1 MRPLNERKIL
11 SGIMMRFRNLF
22 SRWVHAAILLLT
34 VALLVVSIQGAS
46 AEECTSA
53 CTPEN
58 GAIPPIN
65 LMQKDSGKLYVKQ
78 SSSPFIRVSSI
89 LSITVTQSVTVTT
102 NMLVDPLGTTTPPP
116 GLTATATLIPLPTI
130 TLQFPKATE
139 TGFLLMARR
148 QPGSQELTKQ
158 NQISGLTRFRRLW
171 PFILL
176 FTIWIVLGVWF
187 IFSQLILD

>member
-1 MRPLNERKIL
+1 MRPLHELKIL
-11 SGIMMRFRNLF
+11 SGIMMCFKNLF
-22 SRWVHAAILLLT
+22 SRWVNAAILLLT
-34 VALLVVSIQGAS
+34 AVLLVVSIQGAS
-46 AEECTSA
+46 AEGCTSA

-58 GAIPPIN
+58 GVIPPVN
-65 LMQKDSGKLYVKQ
+65 LMQKDSGKLYVRQ
-78 SSSPFIRVSSI
+78 SSSPFTRVSSI
-89 LSITVTQSVTVTT
+89 LSITVTQTVTVTT
-102 NMLVDPLGTTTPPP
+102 NMPVDPLGTITPPP

-158 NQISGLTRFRRLW
+158 NQTSGLSRFRRLW

>member
-1 MRPLNERKIL
+1 LKINLL
-11 SGIMMRFRNLF
+11 SK
-22 SRWVHAAILLLT
+22 WVHAAILFLM
-34 VALLVVSIQGAS
+34 VVLLVVSIQGAS

-53 CTPEN
+53 CSPEN
-58 GAIPPIN
+58 GMIPPVN
-65 LMQKDSGKLYVKQ
+65 LMQKDSGKLYVRP
-78 SSSPFIRVSSI
+78 SSSPFTIVSSI
-89 LSITVTQSVTVTT
+89 LSITVTQMVTVTT
-102 NMLVDPLGTTTPPP
+102 NMPVDPLGTITPPP

-148 QPGSQELTKQ
+148 QPGSQDLSKQ
-158 NQISGLTRFRRLW
+158 EEISGLPRLKRLW

-176 FTIWIVLGVWF
+176 FMIWIVLGVWF